1 MKLKLNEE
9 IISPEDLK
17 QVIAEIRDYS
27 RWLTKNSIKLRVIK
41 KKASDEPELSDAAAD
56 LIKQWKE
63 GKELN
68 PKMLDKL
75 IEELQGYLAK
85 MKTIRVTF
93 AALPTN
99 KTKQQ
104 FTKWF
109 RDNLSNEVLID
120 FRFNSTLLG
129 GMVVNCGSHI
139 YDWSFRRQLL
149 ENKDK
154 FSEVVHR
161 V

>member
-1 MKLKLNEE
+1 VRLKLSED

-17 QVIAEIRDYS
+17 QVITEIRDYS
-27 RWLTKNSIKLRVIK
+27 KWMSKNTIKIKVTK
-41 KKASDEPELSDAAAD
+41 KKAGDEPELSDAAAD
-56 LIKQWKE
+56 LIKQWKD
-63 GKELN
+63 GKDLS
-68 PKMLDKL
+68 PKILDKL
-75 IEELQGYLAK
+75 IEELQDYLAK

-109 RDNLSNEVLID
+109 RDNLSDEVLID